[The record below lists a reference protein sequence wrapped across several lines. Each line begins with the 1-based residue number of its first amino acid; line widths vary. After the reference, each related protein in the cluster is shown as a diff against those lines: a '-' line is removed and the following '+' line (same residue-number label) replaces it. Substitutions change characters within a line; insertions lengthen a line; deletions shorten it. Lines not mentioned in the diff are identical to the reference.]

1 MPAERKR
8 ALAGGAGEL
17 QKGRGVL
24 CATAAVKYA
33 WRQQQPI
40 AFTVSR
46 MCQLLEV
53 SRSGS
58 DEGRSRPPRA
68 QVKAAQ
74 QVEAKVQRYVA
85 QGRGPYGT
93 RRLKDL

>member
-1 MPAERKR
+1 
-8 ALAGGAGEL
+8 
-17 QKGRGVL
+17 
-24 CATAAVKYA
+24 
-33 WRQQQPI
+33 
-40 AFTVSR
+40 